1 MELEF
6 TLITL
11 ATFIGMEGITWLTH
25 KYVMHGFL
33 WYLHEDHHQPKYL
46 SFFERNDLFFIIF
59 SIPSIALFYYGVT
72 PVLNELFF
80 IGLGILLY
88 GMAYFFI
95 HEIIIHQRIKW
106 FTRTKIRYFV
116 GLRKAHKIHHK
127 HLGKEDGEC
136 FGMLNVP
143 SKYFRM

>member
-1 MELEF
+1 
-6 TLITL
+6 
-11 ATFIGMEGITWLTH
+11 
-25 KYVMHGFL
+25 V
-33 WYLHEDHHQPKYL
+33 
-46 SFFERNDLFFIIF
+46 IF
-59 SIPSIALFYYGVT
+59 AIPSILLFYYGVN
-72 PVLNELFF
+72 PELNYKFF

-106 FTRTKIRYFV
+106 FSRTKIKYFV

-143 SKYFRM
+143 KKYFKI